1 MALGNSQKQRVIIFS
16 NAYKPTLSGVVTSID
31 LFRRGLI
38 TAGHDVHLIAPVYE
52 DYQDEEPYVFRFPA
66 MDLTNWVDA
75 SVVLPLKSLMEATV
89 RGIKPTI
96 IHSQHPLLMGD
107 LAVEFAKE
115 YQAPLVFTFHTLY
128 DAYAQKYVPIVQD
141 LIGKMADDFVRGY
154 LEKCTHIVAPTHSIR
169 ELIREKYVR
178 KIPISVV
185 PTPIDLSQYKNLA
198 EDKIRDRLGLK
209 NAEILLFLGRIA
221 EEKNLD
227 FLLKVFKEILVERP
241 GVKLLI
247 VGKGTSLNSIE
258 RLAGELGITRD
269 VLFTGAVP
277 HHEVPDYMAAA
288 DVFVFPSEV
297 ETQGLVLIEA
307 MAAGTPAVAVVT
319 TGSQDVLAN
328 GGGILVSSDEVAFKK
343 AVLDLLTNNGY
354 REIIGEKAL
363 QVARSYT
370 IEAATSKMEKVYDEA
385 KEMGFRPKKKKRR
398 RIFTNS
404 SRRGS

>member
-1 MALGNSQKQRVIIFS
+1 MVSGNGQKQRVIIFS

-66 MDLTNWVDA
+66 MDLSNWVDA
-75 SVVLPLKSLMEATV
+75 SLVLPLKSLMEATV
-89 RGIKPTI
+89 RGIKPTV
-96 IHSQHPLLMGD
+96 IHSQHPVLMGD
-107 LAVEFAKE
+107 LAVEFAKD
-115 YQAPLVFTFHTLY
+115 YRAPLVFTFHTRY
-128 DAYAQKYVPIVQD
+128 DTYAQKYVPIVQD
-141 LIGKMADDFVRGY
+141 LIGKMADDFVRRY
-154 LEKCTHIVAPTHSIR
+154 LEKCTHIVAPTPSIC
-169 ELIREKYVR
+169 ELIREKYVH
-178 KIPISVV
+178 KIPVSVV
-185 PTPIDLSQYKNLA
+185 PTPIDLSLYKDLA
-198 EDKIRDRLGLK
+198 PDKIRARFGLQ

-221 EEKNLD
+221 EEKNID

-258 RLAGELGITRD
+258 RLAGELGITGD

-288 DVFVFPSEV
+288 DLFVFSSEV

-319 TGSQDVLAN
+319 TGSQDVLAD
-328 GGGILVSSDEVAFKK
+328 GGGVLVPTDERAFKK
-343 AVLDLLTNNGY
+343 AVLDLLMNEGH
-354 REIIGEKAL
+354 REKMGEKAS
-363 QVARSYT
+363 QVAGSYT
-370 IEAATSKMEKVYDEA
+370 IEAATAKMEKVYDEA
-385 KEMGFRPKKKKRR
+385 RERGFRPKKKKRL
-398 RIFTNS
+398 RIFPKS
-404 SRRGS
+404 S